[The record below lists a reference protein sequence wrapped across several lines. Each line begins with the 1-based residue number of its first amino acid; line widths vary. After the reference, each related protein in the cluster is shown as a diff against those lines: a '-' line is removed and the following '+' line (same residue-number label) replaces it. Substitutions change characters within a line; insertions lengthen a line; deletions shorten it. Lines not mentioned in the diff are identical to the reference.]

1 MPKLSLLLGRK
12 KLQVYD
18 FDRDSILIGR
28 DPEADVVIDNV
39 SVSRRHAEI
48 RRDRDGWVL
57 EDLDSSNGT
66 FLSGD
71 QLESPQPVQEG
82 DEIGVGKFSIVFGR
96 EVAGEE
102 APTSGGSPE
111 AVAPDTGGTMYI
123 ESEEMEEMLA
133 GSEKER
139 RAHLRWS
146 SGSEEGKH
154 FFEDAPAVLV
164 GSGEL
169 CDLRVPKGP
178 KRHLLFVRDE
188 EGCEAR
194 NLHWLWSMKVDGET
208 RKRARLEN
216 GQTVAFRGVEL
227 TYVSEIR

>member
-12 KLQVYD
+12 TLQVYD
-18 FDRDSILIGR
+18 LDGDSILIGR

-39 SVSRRHAEI
+39 SVSRHHAEI
-48 RRDRDGWVL
+48 RRDRGGWIVQ
-57 EDLDSSNGT
+57 DLDSSNGT
-66 FLSGD
+66 FLGGD
-71 QLESPQPVQEG
+71 RLEAASPLEEG
-82 DEIGVGKFSIVFGR
+82 DEIGIGKFSIVFGR

-102 APTSGGSPE
+102 APSSGGSSG
-111 AVAPDTGGTMYI
+111 AMAPDTGGTMYI
-123 ESEEMEEMLA
+123 DSEEMEEMMA

-146 SGSEEGKH
+146 SGGERGKH
-154 FFEDAPAVLV
+154 FFEDAPAALV

-169 CDLRVPKGP
+169 CDLRVPKAP
-178 KRHLLFVRDE
+178 KHHLLVVLGED
-188 EGCEAR
+188 GCEVR

-208 RKRARLEN
+208 RKRARLED

-227 TYVSEIR
+227 TYVSAIG

>member
-12 KLQVYD
+12 KLQAYD
-18 FDRDSILIGR
+18 LEGDSILIGR

-48 RRDRDGWVL
+48 RRDRGGWVL

-66 FLSGD
+66 FLDGER
-71 QLESPQPVQEG
+71 LETARPLEEG
-82 DEIGVGKFSIVFGR
+82 AEIGVGKFSVIFGR
-96 EVAGEE
+96 DVAGEE
-102 APTSGGSPE
+102 APSAGGSSE
-111 AVAPDTGGTMYI
+111 AMAPDRGGTMYI

-146 SGSEEGKH
+146 SGGEEGRL
-154 FFEDAPAVLV
+154 FLEDAPAVLV

-178 KRHLLFVRDE
+178 KHHLLFVR
-188 EGCEAR
+188 EGENCEVR
-194 NLHWLWSMKVDGET
+194 NLHWLWSMRVDGET

-216 GQTVAFRGVEL
+216 GQKVAFRGVEL